1 MITTDDNTA
10 INILKTIAEARLQS
24 NSPELTLTPDLRA
37 AFTTAFGDTPPNA
50 TTEGELARA
59 ALAVL
64 AEDPAFAEPISIMTS
79 QAGTST
85 GNQRYFEPSST
96 VALTTAVLLVLQT
109 RVHIKRDKD
118 GKWSL
123 EIDKKSG
130 SDSAVKLLV
139 ERLLSFLGK

>member
-1 MITTDDNTA
+1 MITNDDNTA
-10 INILKTIAEARLQS
+10 INILKTIAGARLQS

-37 AFTTAFGDTPPNA
+37 AFTTAFGDAPPNA

-59 ALAVL
+59 ALTVL
-64 AEDPAFAEPISIMTS
+64 AEDPAFAEPIKIMTS

-85 GNQRYFEPSST
+85 GNQRYFEPST

-109 RVHIKRDKD
+109 RVRFKRDKD

-123 EIDKKSG
+123 DIDKKSG
-130 SDSAVKLLV
+130 SDSAIKLLV
-139 ERLLSFLGK
+139 QRLLSFIGK